1 MRKLPIA
8 LALAAAL
15 LLAGCVT
22 SKNPVGETVGFKPDP
37 ALTGVWTGR
46 QDGKDAPVFT
56 VYLLPKKDGGMTALG
71 VALPGKKDD
80 GGWEVLDLK
89 VAMLGSNPFMSAREM
104 MDDGVA
110 KKDPSDYTLLL
121 YRQRGDTLTIC
132 QLDTQKIGDVVA
144 SGKLAGK
151 ADKGDRKSN
160 KWNEVLITADP
171 ASLDAFMKTPQAT
184 ALFSEKFLVLH
195 RQKPPQ

>member
-1 MRKLPIA
+1 MRNIPIA

-46 QDGKDAPVFT
+46 QESKKDAPVFT

-71 VALPGKKDD
+71 IALPGKKDE
-80 GGWEVLDLK
+80 GGWDVIDIK
-89 VAMLGSNPFMSAREM
+89 VAMLGSNHFMSAREM

-110 KKDPSDYTLLL
+110 KKDLSDYTLLL
-121 YRQRGDTLTIC
+121 YRLRGDTLTIC

-151 ADKGDRKSN
+151 ADKGDHKN

-171 ASLDAFMKTPQAT
+171 SSLDAFMKTPQAT